1 MTRRELP
8 WCRRSRLCVGLEHN
22 ARLFTRR
29 KHLPTPIFGV
39 MAALTAL
46 SAMSHRETGASMSL
60 VRKEGKGGI
69 SNRLAHWP

>member
-1 MTRRELP
+1 
-8 WCRRSRLCVGLEHN
+8 VGLEHN

-46 SAMSHRETGASMSL
+46 SAMSHRKTGPSMCL
-60 VRKEGKGGI
+60 VRKAGKGAI
-69 SNRLAHWP
+69 SNRLAIRP